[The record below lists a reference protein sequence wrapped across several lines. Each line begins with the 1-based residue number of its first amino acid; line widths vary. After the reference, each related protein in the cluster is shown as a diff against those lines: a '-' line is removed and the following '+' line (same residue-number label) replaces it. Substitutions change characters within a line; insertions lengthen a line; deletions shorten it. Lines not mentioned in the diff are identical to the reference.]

1 MGHFLA
7 FYSTN
12 QKIKILKKWKK
23 LWRYYFTF
31 VDHKWQSHDVWFLR
45 YRVQQAKSFLILDHF
60 LPFYWKIKVLKKK
73 AWRYHQLT
81 LVYHKYQSY
90 DVWFLR
96 YKVQWTEFFV
106 DYFFSLLTSFDIFCP
121 FTPLTTPKNQNF
133 EKLKKAP
140 HHFKQEYQKLWS
152 YAIPFLR
159 YGSWWIYFSFFI
171 LSCFLPFSST
181 WRYHQIT
188 HGYQK
193 LWSNTILF
201 LRYSGW
207 QK

>member
-1 MGHFLA
+1 MKKTPGDIIILHLPT
-7 FYSTN
+7 TN
-12 QKIKILKKWKK
+12 DNHMMYGSWDMVLNRQNLFSFWTILCPFTEKSKFWKK
-23 LWRYYFTF
+23 TPGDIISLHLCTINDNHMMYGSLDIRCNG
-31 VDHKWQSHDVWFLR
+31 Q
-45 YRVQQAKSFLILDHF
+45 SFL
-60 LPFYWKIKVLKKK
+60 
-73 AWRYHQLT
+73 
-81 LVYHKYQSY
+81 
-90 DVWFLR
+90 
-96 YKVQWTEFFV
+96 WTI
-106 DYFFSLLTSFDIFCP
+106 FFSLLTSFDIFCP

-188 HGYQK
+188 HVYQK
-193 LWSNTILF
+193 FWSNTILF

>member
-1 MGHFLA
+1 M
-7 FYSTN
+7 
-12 QKIKILKKWKK
+12 
-23 LWRYYFTF
+23 YYFTF
-31 VDHKWQSHDVWFLR
+31 VDHKWQSHDIWFLR
-45 YRVQQAKSFLILDHF
+45 YRFQQAKSFLILDHF

-81 LVYHKYQSY
+81 LVYHKWQSY

-106 DYFFSLLTSFDIFCP
+106 DFFLSLLTSFDIFCP

-140 HHFKQEYQKLWS
+140 HHFKQEYQKLWL

-159 YGSWWIYFSFFI
+159 YGSWWIYFSFFYFELLFI
-171 LSCFLPFSST
+171 LLKHLEISPNYPCVPKIMIKYYT
-181 WRYHQIT
+181 VPEI
-188 HGYQK
+188 
-193 LWSNTILF
+193 
-201 LRYSGW
+201 
-207 QK
+207 